1 MGSSLI
7 SNKGL
12 PCLIFILFQSVKR
25 KGGIALSVPLLAVEN
40 VTKTYNND
48 SHEVVA
54 LKNISLSVEKG
65 QFVSIVGPSG
75 CGKTTLLEILCG
87 LRTPSSGAVKIKGE
101 TITGPHKSIG
111 IVFQEESTFP
121 WRTVLENVEF
131 GLQMQGVGKSERR
144 EKARRMIAMVGL
156 SGFEHAYP
164 YQLSGGMKQR
174 VAIARTLVTEPE
186 IVVMDE
192 PFGALDEQTRLIL
205 GGELLKIVEQTKA
218 TVVLVTHSIQEA
230 ALLSDLIVVLSAR
243 PGRIKELIRSPLPKP
258 RDATI
263 LTTPEFANI
272 TQRIW
277 SSLEEEALMFGKG
290 N

>member
-1 MGSSLI
+1 MST
-7 SNKGL
+7 
-12 PCLIFILFQSVKR
+12 
-25 KGGIALSVPLLAVEN
+25 PLLDVDH
-40 VTKTYNND
+40 VTKVYTNGER
-48 SHEVVA
+48 EVLA
-54 LKNISLSVEKG
+54 LKDITVTVDKG
-65 QFVSIVGPSG
+65 EFISIVGPSG

-87 LRTPSSGAVKIKGE
+87 LRTPTSGTVKIKGE
-101 TITGPHKSIG
+101 TVTGPHPAIG

-131 GLQMQGVGKSERR
+131 GLQMRGVPKAERR
-144 EKARRMIAMVGL
+144 ERARHMIALVGL
-156 SGFEHAYP
+156 AGFENAYP

-205 GGELLKIVEQTKA
+205 GGELLNIVEKTQA

-230 ALLSDLIVVLSAR
+230 ALLSDRIVVLSAR
-243 PGRIKELIRSPLPKP
+243 PGRIKEVIVSPLPKP
-258 RDATI
+258 RDAAA
-263 LTTPEFANI
+263 LTTAEFAAI

-277 SSLEEEALMFGKG
+277 SSLEEEALMFGKTSPQAEAQSS
-290 N
+290 

>member
-1 MGSSLI
+1 LSE
-7 SNKGL
+7 
-12 PCLIFILFQSVKR
+12 
-25 KGGIALSVPLLAVEN
+25 ALLVVDNL
-40 VTKTYNND
+40 TKVYAND
-48 SHEVVA
+48 SQEVVA
-54 LKNISLSVEKG
+54 LKDISVSVEKG
-65 QFVSIVGPSG
+65 QFISIVGPSG

-87 LRTPSSGAVKIKGE
+87 LRPPSSGSVKIQGE
-101 TITGPHKSIG
+101 TVTGPHRSIG

-131 GLQMQGVGKSERR
+131 GLQMQGVAKAVRR
-144 EKARRMIAMVGL
+144 EKACRMIDLVGL
-156 SGFEHAYP
+156 SGFENAYP

-205 GGELLKIVEQTKA
+205 GGELLKIVEETQA

-230 ALLSDLIVVLSAR
+230 ALLSDRIVVLSSR
-243 PGRIKELIRSPLPKP
+243 PGRIKEVIESPLPKP
-258 RDATI
+258 RDAAI
-263 LTTPEFANI
+263 LTTSDFAAI

-277 SSLEEEALMFGKG
+277 SSLEEEALMFGKAG
-290 N
+290 ADKQLS

>member
-1 MGSSLI
+1 MST
-7 SNKGL
+7 
-12 PCLIFILFQSVKR
+12 
-25 KGGIALSVPLLAVEN
+25 PLLDVDH
-40 VTKTYNND
+40 VTKVYTNGEQ
-48 SHEVVA
+48 EVLA
-54 LKNISLSVEKG
+54 LKDITVTVDKG
-65 QFVSIVGPSG
+65 EFISIVGPSG

-87 LRTPSSGAVKIKGE
+87 LRTPTSGTVKIKGE
-101 TITGPHKSIG
+101 TVTGPHPAIG

-131 GLQMQGVGKSERR
+131 GLQMRGVPKAERR
-144 EKARRMIAMVGL
+144 ERARHMIALVGL
-156 SGFEHAYP
+156 AGFENAYP

-205 GGELLKIVEQTKA
+205 GGELLKIMDKTQA

-230 ALLSDLIVVLSAR
+230 ALLSDRIVILSAR
-243 PGRIKELIRSPLPKP
+243 PGRIKEVIVSPLPKP
-258 RDATI
+258 RDATT
-263 LTTPEFANI
+263 LTTPEFAAI

-277 SSLEEEALMFGKG
+277 SSLEEEALMFGK
-290 N
+290 NAPQAKASSS

>member
-1 MGSSLI
+1 
-7 SNKGL
+7 
-12 PCLIFILFQSVKR
+12 
-25 KGGIALSVPLLAVEN
+25 LAVEH
-40 VTKTYNND
+40 VTKVYAND
-48 SHEVVA
+48 AQEVVA
-54 LKNISLSVEKG
+54 LKDIAITVEKG
-65 QFVSIVGPSG
+65 EFISIVGPSG

-87 LRTPSSGAVKIKGE
+87 LRTPTSGSVKIKGE
-101 TITGPHKSIG
+101 TVTGPHPAIG

-131 GLQMQGVGKSERR
+131 GLQMRGVPKAERR
-144 EKARRMIAMVGL
+144 ERARQMIALVGL
-156 SGFEHAYP
+156 AGFENAYP

-205 GGELLKIVEQTKA
+205 GGELLKIVDETQA

-230 ALLSDLIVVLSAR
+230 ALLSDRIVVLSAR
-243 PGRIKELIRSPLPKP
+243 PGRLKEVIVSPLPKP
-258 RDATI
+258 RDAAV
-263 LTTPEFANI
+263 LTTPEFAAI

-277 SSLEEEALMFGKG
+277 SSLEEEALMFGKTPPQAG
-290 N
+290 AQSS

>member
-1 MGSSLI
+1 MT
-7 SNKGL
+7 
-12 PCLIFILFQSVKR
+12 
-25 KGGIALSVPLLAVEN
+25 LSEPLLVVEN
-40 VTKTYNND
+40 VTKIYTSD

-54 LKNISLSVEKG
+54 LKDISLSVEKG

-101 TITGPHKSIG
+101 TVAGPHRSIG

-131 GLQMQGVGKSERR
+131 GLQMRGVRKDERR

-156 SGFEHAYP
+156 SGFEDAYP

-205 GGELLKIVEQTKA
+205 GGELLKIVEQTRA

-243 PGRIKELIRSPLPKP
+243 PGRIKELIQSPLPKP
-258 RDATI
+258 RDATV
-263 LTTPEFANI
+263 LTTPEFASI

-277 SSLEEEALMFGKG
+277 SSLEEEALMFGKS
-290 N
+290 NAALS